1 MALKWFKKNKDQ
13 SDKREKK
20 SAEEV
25 PELEDLDDPQPE
37 YQEPDYLEAADE
49 EDEELTDEMIEKML
63 EDELGVAAED
73 DFETETAGDAAEVLE
88 AEETAEIEELDAA
101 ESEYQEQNA
110 LRGTEEEPED
120 EDEELTDEMIE
131 KMLEDELGVADDDDF
146 DTEIVGDD
154 IEVPEEHDAVEIAD
168 EDEAVEVAD
177 VQGTAEISAARE
189 AVEVV
194 EADAVAED
202 GAASDD
208 TPDKREKDGYFKRLR
223 GRLFKSRKSLSGGFD
238 SIFTGKTK
246 IDDDLLEELEELLI
260 TSDIGVQ
267 TSINLIE
274 RIAKAKVKDVDQL
287 KAVLKEE
294 ILSILDTEAEESRS
308 EFGKPHVILVIGVNG
323 VGKTTTIGKLAASA
337 HAAGQKVLI
346 AAADTFRAAA
356 VEQLGIWAERA
367 HAEFVRHRENADPAA
382 VAFDAVAAAT
392 ARGCDLVLIDTA
404 GRLHT
409 KVNLM
414 EELKKI
420 KRTVAKQMEGAPHE
434 ILLVLDATTGQNA
447 LSQAQM
453 FDEALNISGLV
464 LTKLDGTAKGGIVI
478 AICSALKIP
487 LQYIGIGEQIDDLR
501 PFDAKQFIDALL

>member
-1 MALKWFKKNKDQ
+1 MALKWFKKNTDKSDQ
-13 SDKREKK
+13 RKRNT
-20 SAEEV
+20 AEEE
-25 PELEDLDDPQPE
+25 PEVEELDDPEPE
-37 YQEPDYLEAADE
+37 YQEQEYAGAAA
-49 EDEELTDEMIEKML
+49 EEL
-63 EDELGVAAED
+63 
-73 DFETETAGDAAEVLE
+73 
-88 AEETAEIEELDAA
+88 
-101 ESEYQEQNA
+101 
-110 LRGTEEEPED
+110 ED

-131 KMLEDELGVADDDDF
+131 KMLEDELGIADDADFDAEPADDAIKFPELHGAEAVPDAYDTVEVADDGND
-146 DTEIVGDD
+146 
-154 IEVPEEHDAVEIAD
+154 
-168 EDEAVEVAD
+168 AVEVAPVED
-177 VQGTAEISAARE
+177 ETVEVADGQDAAEVPVARE
-189 AVEVV
+189 PAEVA
-194 EADAVAED
+194 EADAVVED
-202 GAASDD
+202 TVASPDD
-208 TPDKREKDGYFKRLR
+208 TPDEKKKDGYLKRLR

-267 TSINLIE
+267 TSIKLIE
-274 RIAKAKVKDVDQL
+274 RIARKKVKDVDQL
-287 KAVLKEE
+287 KSVLKQE
-294 ILSILDTEAEESRS
+294 ILSVLDPEPEEPHTETA
-308 EFGKPHVILVIGVNG
+308 KPHVILVIGVNG

-367 HAEFVRHRENADPAA
+367 NAEFVRHKENADPAA
-382 VAFDAVAAAT
+382 VAFDAIAAAT

-420 KRTVAKQMEGAPHE
+420 KRTVAKQLDGAPHE

-453 FDEALNISGLV
+453 FDEAMEISGLV

-478 AICSALKIP
+478 AICGAMNIP
-487 LQYIGIGEQIDDLR
+487 LKYIGIGEQIDDLR